1 MGSQPRI
8 YGWNDIR
15 FGDRLGSRW
24 LRYGGELM
32 LLDLRDLQLYWCG
45 TCNTGNLMQDE
56 IAVIGTD
63 KKTTICKEC
72 KNKAKV
78 LDETN
83 R

>member
-1 MGSQPRI
+1 
-8 YGWNDIR
+8 
-15 FGDRLGSRW
+15 
-24 LRYGGELM
+24 M
-32 LLDLRDLQLYWCG
+32 LIEFKDLQLYWCG
-45 TCNTGNLMQDE
+45 ACNTGNLMQDE